1 MPAPDRNRPVDPR
14 STSPVEGVPGD
25 NTNLVDMLEV
35 LAEEGFDVSFTAVPD
50 ASLRCGSCGQAGRA
64 DSYDI
69 SRVRRLEGA
78 SDPDDM
84 QMVVAAT
91 CPNCGARGVAV
102 LAFGPAASE
111 ADADVVVT
119 LPS

>member
-14 STSPVEGVPGD
+14 STDPAEGAPGD
-25 NTNLVDMLEV
+25 NTNLVDMLEA
-35 LAEEGFDVSFTAVPD
+35 LAEDGFDVSFTAVPE
-50 ASLRCGSCGQAGRA
+50 ASLRCGACGQASRA
-64 DSYDI
+64 DSFDI